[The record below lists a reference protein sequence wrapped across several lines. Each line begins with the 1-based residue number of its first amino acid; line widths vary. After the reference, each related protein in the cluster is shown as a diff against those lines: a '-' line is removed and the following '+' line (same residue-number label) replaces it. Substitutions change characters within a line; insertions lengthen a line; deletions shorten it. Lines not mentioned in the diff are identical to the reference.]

1 MTETTTAQESGTWS
15 ENCPYSDGMFLR
27 GREAVPSMQLMALHK
42 ENCGQKARI
51 LDAAIRYAL

>member
-1 MTETTTAQESGTWS
+1 MAETTTAKESGTWS
-15 ENCPYSDGMFLR
+15 DHCPSSDGMFLR
-27 GREAVPSMQLMALHK
+27 GRETVPSMQLMAHHK